1 MRTDDLIR
9 SLAADL
15 RRVQPL
21 RAVEQRTMLW
31 AAFSLLSVL
40 LGTLARGT
48 RPDLASKLRDPVYL
62 VETALLLATFLLAGR
77 SAFQLS
83 VPGAERSAR
92 GRVLSIVGFL
102 LWGAVVASDAS
113 APSPPSLNGA
123 SCIPTILGL
132 ALVPG
137 LTVLLLLRKAAPLRP
152 GWTAGVAL
160 LSAASLAVL
169 ASVLVC
175 AREDRLHLLLWHFAP
190 VVLVVVIGS
199 GLGRRLLRRAPIA
212 LPWPG
217 ESRRTKAGPSLERD
231 GSSLWIARRR

>member
-21 RAVEQRTMLW
+21 RAVEQRTVLW
-31 AAFSLLSVL
+31 VAFSLLSVF

-48 RPDLASKLRDPVYL
+48 RPDLASKLRDPVHL
-62 VETALLLATFLLAGR
+62 VESALLLATFALAAR

-92 GRVLSIVGFL
+92 GRILSIAGFL
-102 LWGAVVASDAS
+102 LWGAVIASDAS
-113 APSPPSLNGA
+113 VPLPPSLDGA

-160 LSAASLAVL
+160 LSATSLAVL
-169 ASVLVC
+169 ASGLVC
-175 AREDRLHLLLWHFAP
+175 ARDDRLHLLLWHFAP

-199 GLGRRLLRRAPIA
+199 ALGRGFLRRGGARF
-212 LPWPG
+212 PG
-217 ESRRTKAGPSLERD
+217 A
-231 GSSLWIARRR
+231 ANHAA